1 MSNQNGKKRKIH
13 FATMTVWAAL
23 MAAAAMLP
31 SFPVLGGS
39 GTFSISYTLAPL
51 AGVMFGPIPGA
62 LSALIG
68 DFIGTLIAPHTANV
82 GIFIC
87 LTGASN
93 ALAAGFICR
102 KNWKP
107 AVLIIALGTIYWLF
121 FPAAREAWIYSVTVW
136 GVGIVMSLVGGV
148 LGAKL
153 LERQTL
159 LVKAIGLY
167 LCIYP
172 CYIVAQ
178 AVNCVFV
185 MLLMELPA
193 DLLKLLAVTVP
204 LERLLFTLGAVIIG
218 IPLLSGLPKIGIFV
232 GPAYD
237 TMENSSALDAEMR
250 RQYEEHKHQS

>member
-1 MSNQNGKKRKIH
+1 MSKNVGNKRKIH

-51 AGVMFGPIPGA
+51 AGIMFGPIPGA

-82 GIFIC
+82 GIFTC

-93 ALAAGFICR
+93 ALAAGYICR
-102 KNWKP
+102 KNFKP
-107 AVLIIALGTIYWLF
+107 AVLIIALEIVYWLS
-121 FPAAREAWIYSVTVW
+121 FPAAREAWIYTITVW
-136 GVGIVMSLVGGV
+136 VVGIVMAVVGGV
-148 LGAKL
+148 LGARLMEKDNV
-153 LERQTL
+153 
-159 LVKAIGLY
+159 LVKAVGMY

-185 MLLMELPA
+185 MILMELPA

-218 IPLLSGLPKIGIFV
+218 IPLLLGLPKIGIFV

-237 TMENSSALDAEMR
+237 TMESNSALDAEMR
-250 RQYEEHKHQS
+250 RQYESHKSE